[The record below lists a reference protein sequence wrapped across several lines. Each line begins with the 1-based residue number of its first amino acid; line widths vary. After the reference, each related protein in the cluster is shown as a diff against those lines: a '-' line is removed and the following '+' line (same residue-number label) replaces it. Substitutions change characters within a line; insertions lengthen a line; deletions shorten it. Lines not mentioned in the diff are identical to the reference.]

1 MGLFDPKA
9 QGRDSSTL
17 LEIGT
22 SRFAGAESSKQV
34 NLNNSKYF
42 VSNVFTISKKYLI
55 KWCGSAWFDIH
66 KMRYSLQIQQTSS
79 DAVVF

>member
-9 QGRDSSTL
+9 PGRDSSNF

-22 SRFAGAESSKQV
+22 SRFASSDSSKQV

-42 VSNVFTISKKYLI
+42 VSNMFAISKKYLI
-55 KWCGSAWFDIH
+55 KWCDSVWFDIH
-66 KMRYSLQIQQTSS
+66 KMRYRLQIQQTSS